1 MGGTLNILWH
11 ERKVDL
17 KTEAKKNSRFNRREN
32 RLKLQMYRGRLMYW
46 LNTGTGKCVGS
57 AMVCEHSSPY
67 GWSPKG
73 MGINKTQ
80 GWRMEN
86 IHENIIH

>member
-1 MGGTLNILWH
+1 
-11 ERKVDL
+11 
-17 KTEAKKNSRFNRREN
+17 
-32 RLKLQMYRGRLMYW
+32 MYRGRLMYW
-46 LNTGTGKCVGS
+46 LKVGIGKCVGL

-67 GWSPKG
+67 VWSPKG
-73 MGINKTQ
+73 MRIKKKQ